1 MMLLIAGTEYL
12 LMFLLPLL
20 HLGRDWSAVLDT
32 VTLSVL
38 VAPSIYRMVAL
49 DKMVEVQDSHLQ
61 IYKQLVD
68 VTLQGI
74 MVTDPKMA
82 ILSVNG
88 GFVRTTGYSEA
99 EVLGKTPRILQSGK
113 QGPEFY
119 QTMWRSVFQ
128 TGQWEGEIWNKKKDG
143 SIYAEWL
150 NISAIQGSDGKVKNY
165 VGIFSDITEHK
176 LLEQRLKDEN
186 KELLNLSNTDSLTA
200 LANRRFFDPVLE
212 REWRRGQRT
221 VTPLSVILI
230 DIDCFKNYN
239 DLFGHLTG
247 DACLKAIARTLESVI
262 KRPADVIAR
271 YGEEEFIAVLPNTD
285 SDGAVELAEQLR
297 RSVERLRIPH
307 PTCTTGDVV
316 TISLGIATVV
326 PRPSGSA
333 SQLVSRADQALYT
346 AKRFGRNRV
355 VPDSKGD

>member
-1 MMLLIAGTEYL
+1 M
-12 LMFLLPLL
+12 
-20 HLGRDWSAVLDT
+20 
-32 VTLSVL
+32 
-38 VAPSIYRMVAL
+38 
-49 DKMVEVQDSHLQ
+49 
-61 IYKQLVD
+61 
-68 VTLQGI
+68 
-74 MVTDPKMA
+74 
-82 ILSVNG
+82 G
-88 GFVRTTGYSEA
+88 GG
-99 EVLGKTPRILQSGK
+99 
-113 QGPEFY
+113 
-119 QTMWRSVFQ
+119 
-128 TGQWEGEIWNKKKDG
+128 IWNKKKDG

-221 VTPLSVILI
+221 GTPLSVILI

-239 DLFGHLTG
+239 DLFGHLIG

-316 TISLGIATVV
+316 TIILGIATVV

-333 SQLVSRADQALYT
+333 SQLVNRADQALYT

-355 VPDSKGD
+355 CLTVRVIDVIAVQIPYDIEGLTMGAERQSQITTVNFEELGRFMNPLRRKVLMMIATSTPMNAKMLSQSAGIQVNTCRNILKRFEHLGLVLISERREAKITQKGYQYVSGMKVSFRSR